1 MNTQRWLLPFTHAV
15 DQQAIDAAMRLA
27 EHSAA
32 TLIAL
37 SLITPRPGRA
47 PRVRLE
53 QLQESQDFL
62 EAVRWKALRLQVS
75 VECYEVFTE
84 DVAGSIAIQVQ
95 SLDCQS
101 VMLMHHGLEDALL
114 SPQELKQVLL
124 SPPAPL
130 LFLTLPVAK
139 RRSLPAGSLLSRLY
153 HRQARRKAAASPVLL
168 HTTGKERQRV

>member
-15 DQQAIDAAMRLA
+15 DLQAIDAAIRLA

-32 TLIAL
+32 ALVAL

-47 PRVRLE
+47 PRMRLE

-75 VECYEVFTE
+75 VECYEIFTE
-84 DVAGSIAIQVQ
+84 DVAGSISTQVQ
-95 SLDCQS
+95 DLDCRS
-101 VMLMHHGLEDALL
+101 IVLMHHGPQDALL

-124 SPPAPL
+124 RPPAPL
-130 LFLTLPVAK
+130 LFLTLPMV
-139 RRSLPAGSLLSRLY
+139 PAGSLLSRLR
-153 HRQARRKAAASPVLL
+153 HRQPRSERVTSPALL
-168 HTTGKERQRV
+168 RATGQEHQRV